1 MGSGFDIAVSCTVG
15 QRCGSD
21 PALLRLWC
29 RPAAVALIQPLGWE
43 PPYTSGEALK
53 KKKGK
58 KKKKKKVQDSS
69 NTGKVVKSDKLY

>member
-29 RPAAVALIQPLGWE
+29 RPATVALIQPLGWE
-43 PPYTSGEALK
+43 PPNTSGEAL
-53 KKKGK
+53 
-58 KKKKKKVQDSS
+58 KKKKVQDSS